1 MNGLSSFEVVP
12 EPLAGLVRD
21 HEHVA
26 EVIADA
32 RGVLD
37 RAAQYGLDAER
48 SAEVIEST
56 RGLERFLARDLTLH
70 IAKEEQVLF
79 PTLRELARDTS
90 RTVDDMVAQHDEIRA
105 RHALIEQTMAALDAH
120 HGVID
125 EERVALAAGL
135 QDAATMMSA
144 ETLATL
150 QGAVTRL
157 HWILQGHF
165 GDEEDHLFAPA
176 AVLLAPDVLEDLASR
191 MAALERAAPPA

>member
-1 MNGLSSFEVVP
+1 MNGLSSIDLVP

-21 HEHVA
+21 HERVA

-37 RAAQYGLDAER
+37 RAAHYGLDTDR
-48 SAEVIEST
+48 SAEVIESA
-56 RGLERFLARDLTLH
+56 RDLEQFLARDLTLH

-79 PTLRELARDTS
+79 PALRELARDTS

-105 RHALIEQTMAALDAH
+105 RHALIEQTMAALGAH

-125 EERVALAAGL
+125 EERGALTEGV
-135 QDAATMMSA
+135 QAATAMLSA
-144 ETLATL
+144 DALATL
-150 QGAVTRL
+150 REAVTRL

-165 GDEEDHLFAPA
+165 GDEEDNLFAPA
-176 AVLLAPDVLEDLASR
+176 AVLLAPAVLEALASR